1 MHQALEDLDGVAVI
15 ADDILVIRKGQ
26 NDEEAR
32 RDHDENLEKLMKIC
46 QEKSI
51 KLNEDKVRQRKIEI
65 LYKGHCITAQGIRPD
80 LRKVDA
86 INQLKTPRN
95 TKQLKEFLG
104 MVSYLSKF
112 LPCIS
117 DETSTLR

>member
-1 MHQALEDLDGVAVI
+1 MHQALEDLDGLAVI
-15 ADDILVIRKGQ
+15 ADDILVFGKGQ

-32 RDHDENLEKLMKIC
+32 RDDDENLEKLMKKC

-51 KLNEDKVRQRKIEI
+51 KLNKDKVRLRKTEI
-65 LYKGHCITAQGIRPD
+65 LYMGQCITAQGIRPD
-80 LRKVDA
+80 PRKVDA